1 MFILQGNAYTGAVD
15 LICLHGWSPQS
26 HFSFKLMET
35 LRIFRLDFG
44 LKQCVIV
51 FPLGG

>member
-1 MFILQGNAYTGAVD
+1 MFILYVDSYTGAVD

-26 HFSFKLMET
+26 HFSLKLMET

-44 LKQCVIV
+44 LQQCVIV